1 MFHPYV
7 SCLQDCASQGGG
19 KLDIERCIFLKE
31 KKNTFF
37 LLQRDFFF
45 KQKIFGKE
53 RKATH
58 KEVDTWAYSTGTL
71 MFGL

>member
-19 KLDIERCIFLKE
+19 KLDIERCTLFLK
-31 KKNTFF
+31 KKKYIFFFYKENFF
-37 LLQRDFFF
+37 LN
-45 KQKIFGKE
+45 KNIWKE

-58 KEVDTWAYSTGTL
+58 KRSGHV
-71 MFGL
+71 GL